1 MVLPAIASI
10 RCLAVDF
17 ALLVMSCLVREG
29 TAYAHDHANEGA
41 CAAAPQTALVD
52 ARESLQRA
60 PRALN
65 ARLGLADLLIE
76 AGCYEE
82 AVHVLTDGEP
92 MHPRNEALQS
102 RLRVAR
108 SLVSERQFFQGLE
121 KVELEAKLTRHLMRC
136 TRFADVSAC
145 DQALELQ
152 PDDSTI
158 MTAKG
163 EALLKAD
170 KPLDALE
177 VLRRAAALDPA
188 NPDITAKVKTAQAV
202 RATLE
207 ERCMNAEGET
217 GLSACRSILVNGSP
231 AEFEVTRRIAV
242 LQQISN
248 QHSKALDTYIAAHSL
263 RRGDKAVASAI
274 VALVDSTGRGD
285 AVALAARGSS
295 LVTLGRARD
304 ALVSMR
310 QAQTLSPGLPGIDD
324 RILAAEKMLR
334 RDERLLTSQQNAE
347 GNAPPAAVVSAA
359 PARTYSNL
367 QPASHSN

>member
-1 MVLPAIASI
+1 M
-10 RCLAVDF
+10 
-17 ALLVMSCLVREG
+17 
-29 TAYAHDHANEGA
+29 AYAHDAGNQGA
-41 CAAAPQTALVD
+41 CAAARPIALVD
-52 ARESLQRA
+52 ARESVQRA

-102 RLRVAR
+102 RLRFAR
-108 SLVSERQFFQGLE
+108 SLVSEHQFFQGLE
-121 KVELEAKLTRHLMRC
+121 KVELEARLTRHVMRC
-136 TRFADVSAC
+136 TRFDDVSAC
-145 DQALELQ
+145 DQALELK

-163 EALLKAD
+163 AALLKAD

-177 VLRRAAALDPA
+177 IFRRAAALEPE
-188 NPDITAKVKTAQAV
+188 NPDIIAKVKTAQAV
-202 RATLE
+202 RAMLE
-207 ERCMNAEGET
+207 ERCMSAEGET
-217 GLSACRSILVNGSP
+217 GVSACRSILAKGGPV
-231 AEFEVTRRIAV
+231 EFEVTRRIAV
-242 LQQISN
+242 LQQTSN

-263 RRGDKAVASAI
+263 RRGDKAVATAI

-310 QAQTLSPGLPGIDD
+310 QAQALSPGLPGIDD
-324 RILAAEKMLR
+324 RILAAENMLR
-334 RDERLLTSQQNAE
+334 RDKPLLASQTAQSS
-347 GNAPPAAVVSAA
+347 PPTAAVVSAA
-359 PARTYSNL
+359 PAHTYSNL